1 MDDVLSEPDV
11 AEHYDPANLT
21 GFIAFSGPGV
31 FWVSYKCRGGKI
43 LNNAVVHD
51 TQAGEGEEDLWHS
64 SVTKE
69 QVLKHLDSFHPT
81 LKKIVNMASE
91 DGIRAHHLFKRP
103 ALESFVRGRAL
114 VVGDAAHVMM
124 PTHAAGG
131 AVAIESAAALEV
143 LFRGVSG
150 DDEVTIKRRLELF
163 DKLRVPRCNLTML
176 ASNAGPEWLEV
187 PGVEQEIRRFYDG
200 PLPPAGT
207 LPWTKP
213 FREFLFHHNAYRA
226 AEETLADDGLELRN

>member
-1 MDDVLSEPDV
+1 MDDVLSEPDI
-11 AEHYDPANLT
+11 AEHYDPNKLT

-31 FWVSYKCRGGKI
+31 LWVSYLCRGGKI

-69 QVLKHLDSFHPT
+69 QVLKHLDSFNPA

-91 DGIRAHHLFKRP
+91 DGITAHHLFKRP

-114 VVGDAAHVMM
+114 VVGDAAHVML

-131 AVAIESAAALEV
+131 AVSIESAAALEV
-143 LFRGVSG
+143 LFRGVRG
-150 DDEVTIKRRLELF
+150 DDEVAIKRRLELF

-176 ASNAGPEWLEV
+176 ASNAGPRWLEA
-187 PGVEQEIRRFYDG
+187 PGTEEEIRKFYHG

-207 LPWTKP
+207 PPWTKP
-213 FREFLFHHNAYRA
+213 FREVLFHHDAYRA
-226 AEETLADDGLELRN
+226 AEEALAGDSSEIRN